1 MSFVSHCATKATGKR
16 ISAAIIERQRQDDAD
31 DDDRADS
38 QQLADEPTAERGHAE
53 AVFIIENREWLDWW
67 LMQRFPGRTLE
78 ELDNVDWLRLQRAME
93 VERIVNVEQRH
104 KLYLDDKLKADDLTP
119 QEWRMIRKHNRLLGV
134 DDGE

>member
-1 MSFVSHCATKATGKR
+1 
-16 ISAAIIERQRQDDAD
+16 
-31 DDDRADS
+31 
-38 QQLADEPTAERGHAE
+38 
-53 AVFIIENREWLDWW
+53 
-67 LMQRFPGRTLE
+67 MQRFPGRTLE

-134 DDGE
+134 DDGEY

>member
-1 MSFVSHCATKATGKR
+1 
-16 ISAAIIERQRQDDAD
+16 
-31 DDDRADS
+31 
-38 QQLADEPTAERGHAE
+38 
-53 AVFIIENREWLDWW
+53 VFIIENREWLDWW

-104 KLYLDDKLKADDLTP
+104 KLYLHDKLKEKDLTTA
-119 QEWRMIRKHNRLLGV
+119 EWRMIRKHNRLLGV